1 MEKKIIAVIAA
12 LSIVI
17 GLTGCG
23 TKITKMNGE
32 ALSKKEATSL
42 VESDMEENCY
52 SLTEFDSY
60 LRRTFMTEEDQ
71 INAKKLIVVD
81 YKKNA
86 KERLEK
92 GTADEDDHKS
102 KYENEWYLRQLGF
115 TSEEASYAIEN
126 AKIDYNERALKAF
139 YSYIKTNE
147 YYFASNNV
155 STDQMIEMTKESLIT
170 YSHFTDEEVEY
181 AIEHYKTSEETNR
194 IKIMS

>member
-1 MEKKIIAVIAA
+1 MKKKIIAVIAA

-42 VESDMEENCY
+42 VESDMKENCY
-52 SLTEFDSY
+52 SLTEFDNY
-60 LRRTFMTEEDQ
+60 LKRTFMTEEDQ
-71 INAKKLIVVD
+71 INAKKLIVID

-92 GTADEDDHKS
+92 DAGDEENCKS
-102 KYENEWYLRQLGF
+102 KHENELHLRQLGF
-115 TSEEASYAIEN
+115 TSEEASYAVEN
-126 AKIDYNERALKAF
+126 VEIDYNEKALKAF
-139 YSYIKTNE
+139 YSSIKDNE
-147 YYFASNNV
+147 YYFTSNNV
-155 STDQMIEMTKESLIT
+155 SMDQMIEMVKESLIT
-170 YSHFTDEEVEY
+170 YNRFTDEEVEY
-181 AIEHYKTSEETNR
+181 AIEHYKTSEETNK